1 MLCLF
6 VSWSCF
12 SDIDECAGGPCEHG
26 GTCIDLIGGF
36 RCECPPEWTGD
47 VCQID
52 VNECE
57 ITYPATT
64 SYSHQPVHTST
75 LRTSTSAVA
84 AAIAGSSTSSSA
96 LIAALN
102 AASSSLAAAAANAT
116 TYGMFGP
123 CVNARQC
130 INLPGSFSCVC
141 LEGWGGPTCAKDF
154 DDCVGQCKN
163 GATCMD
169 LVNDYHCACA
179 TGFTGKLYKPN
190 KNQEKLNEKCN
201 S

>member
-1 MLCLF
+1 MFLSSLF
-6 VSWSCF
+6 RK
-12 SDIDECAGGPCEHG
+12 DIDECAGGPCEHG
-26 GTCIDLIGGF
+26 GTCVDLIGGF

-57 ITYPATT
+57 ITYPLSST
-64 SYSHQPVHTST
+64 SSSTSSSSHHQLHTST
-75 LRTSTSAVA
+75 LRTSTAAVAA

-102 AASSSLAAAAANAT
+102 AASSSLAAAANAT
-116 TYGMFGP
+116 AMFGP

-130 INLPGSFSCVC
+130 INQPGSFRCVC
-141 LEGWGGPTCAKDF
+141 LEGWGGPTCATDLE
-154 DDCVGQCKN
+154 DCVGQCKN

-179 TGFTGKLYKPN
+179 TGFTGKTRD
-190 KNQEKLNEKCN
+190 KLTCV
-201 S
+201 